1 MAEQE
6 RINAHFLSLVY
17 SISAAAMQQLGK
29 IANPMNNKVETNLD
43 QARVSIDILEM
54 LNEKT
59 EGNLTLDETRLLAST
74 LTNLQLNFVDVMEKE
89 NNTGSSRAA

>member
-17 SISAAAMQQLGK
+17 SISAAALQQLGK
-29 IANPMNNKVETNLD
+29 IANPMNSRVEKNLD
-43 QARVSIDILEM
+43 QARISIDILEM

-59 EGNLTLDETRLLAST
+59 QGNLTLDETRLLTST
-74 LTNLQLNFVDVMEKE
+74 LTNLQLNFVDELE
-89 NNTGSSRAA
+89 NDQKPGSMAA